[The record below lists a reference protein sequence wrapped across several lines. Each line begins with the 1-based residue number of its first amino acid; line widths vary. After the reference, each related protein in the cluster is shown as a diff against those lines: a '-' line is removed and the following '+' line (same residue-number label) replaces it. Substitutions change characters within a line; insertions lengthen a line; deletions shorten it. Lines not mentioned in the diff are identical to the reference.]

1 MLGEGTPTGSLEP
14 EALRNLNLT
23 SELVDG
29 MLLHCTGRVTQSRQL
44 KAKRKS

>member
-1 MLGEGTPTGSLEP
+1 MSGEETPTGSLEP

-29 MLLHCTGRVTQSRQL
+29 MLLHCTGRVMQSRQL